1 MTGII
6 DVGGGMRDIYGAGAY
21 DRFLDDNIS
30 FDCCVG
36 VSAGSGNLI
45 SFIAGQRDR
54 AYRFYCEYSFR
65 KQYMSFGNYFKN
77 GSYIDF
83 DYPYDKISVTSGEDP
98 LDYNAFSLY
107 KGKFFVVTTDAQTG
121 EAVYFDGMNMPI
133 DKYDPIKASGTLPVV
148 CKPRNINNRLYYDGG
163 VAEPVPLDKALE
175 EGCDKIV
182 LILTRPRNFR
192 MIHGKESLVSKLIR
206 GKYPDTA
213 AALDRRAG
221 KYNTAVERAVE
232 LEKQGKCLIL
242 APDDCCGID
251 TLTKDKE
258 KLDKLYHKGYEDAG
272 AVKEFVG

>member
-45 SFIAGQRDR
+45 SFIAGQRGR

-148 CKPRNINNRLYYDGG
+148 CKPCNINNRLYYDGG

-182 LILTRPRNFR
+182 LILTRPRDFR
-192 MIHGKESLVSKLIR
+192 MIHGKESLASKLVR

-213 AALDRRAG
+213 AALDRRAR

-232 LEKQGKCLIL
+232 LEKQGKCLVL

-272 AVKEFVG
+272 AVKEFLG